1 MNTVTLSFAAPT
13 IIALLL
19 AATFFLLAYMIASPR
34 RKAVCNLI
42 VLVCLIGSSVIALSH
57 IVVYSNN
64 VGEIRANLISESNQ
78 SKAIANR

>member
-1 MNTVTLSFAAPT
+1 
-13 IIALLL
+13 
-19 AATFFLLAYMIASPR
+19 MIASPR

-57 IVVYSNN
+57 IVVYKNN